1 MLFSHAHAQE
11 AATRRTCLAEA
22 LALIRNDLWAEAASI
37 MQRCGTKF
45 GSATAAVAC
54 AVNVAFAFTFTFAFP
69 VAFAFAFAEWKSKHA
84 TCAQKVLKAAQQTL
98 REHSRRGALGRR
110 QATGD
115 GRQAAGASEQG

>member
-1 MLFSHAHAQE
+1 
-11 AATRRTCLAEA
+11 
-22 LALIRNDLWAEAASI
+22 

-54 AVNVAFAFTFTFAFP
+54 AVN

-98 REHSRRGALGRR
+98 REHSRRGAKGPV
-110 QATGD
+110 ASG
-115 GRQAAGASEQG
+115 AGGGGQRAGIEPQ